1 MWDYTKES
9 IRKIYWNT
17 SPLKTQLEILKEHYP
32 IGSIFQYNTSV
43 IVGKH
48 DNILCTI
55 VDYVK
60 TKDIEGN
67 VWYNLSV
74 NRVESII
81 ETPYE
86 RNHYA
91 SHICM
96 FEPTKEFLRSKQ
108 LNKVLK

>member
-1 MWDYTKES
+1 MWDYKKDPNKKAKES
-9 IRKIYWNT
+9 IRKMYWNT

-60 TKDIEGN
+60 TKDIVGN
-67 VWYNLSV
+67 VF
-74 NRVESII
+74 I
-81 ETPYE
+81 
-86 RNHYA
+86 
-91 SHICM
+91 
-96 FEPTKEFLRSKQ
+96 
-108 LNKVLK
+108 KVFIT